1 MHIFQQG
8 VSLLIVCN
16 IEGRW
21 IGLVVGLV
29 VMGGVKDGVEYWVG
43 VVNCYCYCYVLLGLR
58 ILVYLCMGV
67 MTGTEDTQIS
77 ITIFC

>member
-1 MHIFQQG
+1 M
-8 VSLLIVCN
+8 
-16 IEGRW
+16 
-21 IGLVVGLV
+21 

-58 ILVYLCMGV
+58 ILVYLCTGV